1 MDMVPTTS
9 RRYDHMFFGSGR
21 WEKFQHRS
29 DDILICTSYK
39 SGTTWTQMICALL
52 VHQTRD
58 LPAPLAEMSPW
69 LDIRLDAIDDTVN
82 VLEAQDYRRI
92 VKTHTPLDGLPWRDD
107 THYVFCGREPK
118 DVFMSLQ
125 NHLDNS
131 NMDRIGE
138 LLAEKGEAFEAPPE
152 PPEDINERFA
162 IWMNEGAFDWEA
174 DGIPFW
180 SHFAHAETFWK
191 HRHQPNIHFLHY
203 ADLKR
208 DLEGE
213 MRGLAERLRIEV
225 SEEKWPDLV
234 KAATFD
240 DMKDNA
246 DRTAPDTNH
255 GIWVSNSQFFNKGSN
270 EQWRGVLSDE
280 SLKLYQDISRQR
292 YDAVFLDWLERG
304 SAEAGAPEGL

>member
-1 MDMVPTTS
+1 MDMVPQTT
-9 RRYDHMFFGSGR
+9 RRYDHMFFDSAR
-21 WEKFQHRS
+21 WEKFEHRPG
-29 DDILICTSYK
+29 DILVCTSYK

-69 LDIRLDAIDDTVN
+69 LEMRLDAIDDIAVTF
-82 VLEAQDYRRI
+82 EAQDHTRI

-107 THYVFCGREPK
+107 TQYIFCGREPR

-138 LLAEKGEAFEAPPE
+138 LLIAQGIDFTPP
-152 PPEDINERFA
+152 PDLPDDVNKRFA
-162 IWMNEGAFDWEA
+162 IWMTESFFDWEK

-180 SHFAHAETFWK
+180 SHLAHGETFWN

-213 MRGLAERLRIEV
+213 MRGLAERLKIDV
-225 SEEKWPDLV
+225 PEEKWPDLV
-234 KAATFD
+234 KAATFE
-240 DMKDNA
+240 DMKKNA
-246 DRTAPDTNH
+246 HRTAPDTNH
-255 GIWVSNSQFFNKGSN
+255 GIWVSNKQFFNKGSN

-280 SLKLYQDISRQR
+280 SIKLYEDHSRQR
-292 YDAVFLDWLERG
+292 YDPVYLDWLERG
-304 SAEAGAPEGL
+304 SLEAGAPEAL